1 MDENLGSFKSLE
13 NVFLKATYDME
24 INGREFK
31 EGEIVASFDKIQV
44 SGLQEIK
51 DYVAARGG
59 VDNRAHVYWE
69 TTRELKL
76 NFSQGVFSNTMF
88 GLFTN
93 AKILKIEQDEPILV
107 SNVEELES
115 NENGSVFP
123 KYQVYDQLFAYN
135 KDTGEPVNAWVVGSW
150 VNTDI
155 RNGTI
160 VISYRFNYLNGGSIA
175 KIGQRVING
184 FLELEG
190 RTRVKDD
197 TSGRITTGIIKI
209 PKLKLMSGLSIR
221 LGDSVSPVIGNF
233 QAVGIPVESRRDS
246 YVVEI
251 DFLTNDLDSDM

>member
-123 KYQVYDQLFAYN
+123 KY
-135 KDTGEPVNAWVVGSW
+135 
-150 VNTDI
+150 
-155 RNGTI
+155 
-160 VISYRFNYLNGGSIA
+160 
-175 KIGQRVING
+175 
-184 FLELEG
+184 
-190 RTRVKDD
+190 
-197 TSGRITTGIIKI
+197 
-209 PKLKLMSGLSIR
+209 
-221 LGDSVSPVIGNF
+221 
-233 QAVGIPVESRRDS
+233 
-246 YVVEI
+246 
-251 DFLTNDLDSDM
+251 